1 MTFINKINSLVTYNE
16 VLSDVDMGKIYDL
29 LFDKKTEGNKVTYT
43 PRRNARERVIRN
55 LSSIT
60 FNNRMID
67 VTKMSEDKFD
77 QLMTNNN
84 RFFDSVH
91 SYIKRFETKD
101 DDEAPINSHSKTRV
115 VLLNIL
121 ARNTIIEFNK
131 QKFDLKGMNND
142 EFNNLIKNVNFLKII
157 RKHFKEKSYF
167 RNTIINSQSNDY
179 SDRKGFSSK
188 EWLKN
193 RWKIQSFFR
202 ELKKIYRI
210 KNNANRLVINL
221 NDQRI
226 DSNLSNVNTILDTK
240 RLSKILFSNGYNKIL
255 YEIGV
260 CYDNLRK
267 MYSIATAI
275 SKIIEKI
282 KDTNKEDYEF
292 LGKIDLTKIYDD
304 NYKIIFSL
312 EPRMIASQSTNVDWY
327 SCMNLAS
334 SYNQKKHVGSS
345 FRDGGNCVVYITK
358 TGDSALKRPLARLL
372 VKPFSIDGLE
382 TKRNMLHEELKKIVE
397 RKIKKRFGEN
407 IDLNDEK
414 YALLSKTMFDK
425 YRKST
430 EGTLVNYHLEK
441 LYTSINMDP
450 IYLPQDNLKE
460 GTVLNLF
467 ERKVQRI
474 VDRVNNNNIKKL
486 VILSTKN
493 NNIFPG
499 EKTIN
504 YSLSVNNYAD
514 PVSRTAVNISLQKT
528 INKIK
533 NAEEFKDEEVKVLV
547 DHLVTNAK
555 DDEFNQITTLLFQKK
570 YFDIIKKI
578 SNSKKLRAD
587 LRQIKKLS
595 DFVDILN
602 KNIPEIKKETA
613 LQKGESLLI
622 NLVDKDKKPIFKDI
636 IKPEEEK
643 YFSNDDINHF
653 RDLIKKHENRKKN
666 IEDKAQ
672 PFLSKQMSDFKI
684 QELETIEV
692 TDKQI
697 IDAASK
703 KFNLIEAK
711 EVILPFITKGNEKIT
726 IESNSVVY
734 SVSEGQNSPNN
745 LQKIDK
751 NNFKINIK
759 PDDDQKHQN
768 GFVYKFNQNK
778 DDGKFIVNDFINIIK
793 DKSEDSKDLSHMIGN
808 VKINMM
814 PIDYKKFKRKDI
826 YVNIKPLNLIKNSK
840 NKMTINFEDNFN
852 RDLIYDFE
860 HCSLDFKNLKTNES
874 FRFLLNDTV
883 EIKKF
888 PPKYFVNIDNDDDL
902 RGSIDQIPIFFGII
916 KKNIISTFTP
926 KKGKDERMDKNRNF
940 FINQYFKNEKLI
952 SLKDINTD
960 LNKGSLIK
968 ESKNNLPQEIY
979 FLFDATFLDKAIDL
993 SQLDNIETFCA
1004 DFNIKIHYLFREK
1017 NKYVKKD
1024 IKSANKDEIRLL
1036 QLRARKESSQRTAY
1050 FMDYSNPDDK
1060 KIYCHTFL
1068 DDIEFRKDDEQ
1079 KPLPLDSGDIHKYV
1093 FDSTHLP
1100 GLEINN
1106 SFKGEVDVFD
1116 LQRRDFTF
1124 DIIGY
1129 PSLDIKLLNNNVD
1142 KSPKKLKRIQ
1152 IRETLDNNKE
1162 ELSGYRKF
1170 LIQNYEIELLE
1181 NEATNVELV
1190 LDKTKIKKMASEKTE
1205 KIKNLILTNN
1215 SSIDSFDGEI
1225 NVNLLQIKNSNIFD
1239 MKKIN
1244 FSKFEIEIDNYK
1256 KVDSFDYIPWDL
1268 FFKDTNNKIIIKDVS
1283 DLSNFPIFIYQ
1294 TKKEEIKKYLKNDDN
1309 IVYLNTNN
1317 NKNFLDTKIERII
1330 FNNFINKL
1338 NLDMSDNKNHEIIK
1352 TIFSDMNAYSH
1363 NFSSYLKDFDIKI
1376 ESNKKDKIT
1385 SNDSFISYINRID
1398 SRTYFD

>member
-29 LFDKKTEGNKVTYT
+29 LFDKKIEGTKVTYI

-55 LSSIT
+55 LNSIT
-60 FNNRMID
+60 FNNRLVD
-67 VTKMSEDKFD
+67 VTKISEDKFD
-77 QLMTNNN
+77 QLMTNND
-84 RFFDSVH
+84 RFFGSVH
-91 SYIKRFETKD
+91 AYIKRFETKD
-101 DDEAPINSHSKTRV
+101 DDEAPTNSHSKTRD

-131 QKFDLKGMNND
+131 QKIDLKGMSNE

-167 RNTIINSQSNDY
+167 RNTVINSQSNDY
-179 SDRKGFSSK
+179 SDRKGFDSK
-188 EWLKN
+188 EWLRN

-202 ELKKIYRI
+202 ELKKIYRV

-221 NDQRI
+221 NDQKI
-226 DSNLSNVNTILDTK
+226 DSNLNNLNDMFDTK
-240 RLSKILFSNGYNKIL
+240 RLSRILFSNGYNRIL

-292 LGKIDLTKIYDD
+292 LSKIDLTKIYDN

-312 EPRMIASQSTNVDWY
+312 EPKMIASQSTNVDWY

-334 SYNQKKHVGSS
+334 TYNQKKHVGSS

-358 TGDSALKRPLARLL
+358 TGDSAIKRPLARLL
-372 VKPFSIDGLE
+372 VKPFSVDGLE
-382 TKRNMLHEELKKIVE
+382 TKRNMLHEEIKKIVE
-397 RKIKKRFGEN
+397 RKMKKRFGEN

-414 YALLSKTMFDK
+414 NALLAKTMFDK

-441 LYTSINMDP
+441 MYTSKNMDA
-450 IYLPQDNLKE
+450 IYVPQDDYKE

-467 ERKVQRI
+467 EKKVQRV
-474 VDRVNNNNIKKL
+474 VDKINNNNIKKL
-486 VILSTKN
+486 VVLSTKN
-493 NNIFPG
+493 NKIFPG

-514 PVSRTAVNISLQKT
+514 PVSRTSVNISLQKT
-528 INKIK
+528 INKIRNGEK
-533 NAEEFKDEEVKVLV
+533 FKDEEVNALV
-547 DHLVTNAK
+547 NHLVSNAG
-555 DDEFNQITTLLFQKK
+555 DDEFKQITTLLFQKK

-578 SNSKKLRAD
+578 SNSKKLIAD

-595 DFVDILN
+595 DFVDVLN
-602 KNIPEIKKETA
+602 KNIPEIKKETE
-613 LQKGESLLI
+613 LQKGESLL
-622 NLVDKDKKPIFKDI
+622 VDDDGNPLFKDI
-636 IKPEEEK
+636 IKPEKEK
-643 YFSNDDINHF
+643 YFSNDDIEYF
-653 RDLIKKHENRKKN
+653 RDLVKKHENRKKD

-672 PFLSKQMSDFKI
+672 PFLSKQMSSLKI
-684 QELETIEV
+684 EELETIKV

-711 EVILPFITKGNEKIT
+711 EVILPFITKGNEKIS

-778 DDGKFIVNDFINIIK
+778 DDGKFIINDFINIIK
-793 DKSEDSKDLSHMIGN
+793 DKSEDSKDLSHMIGD

-814 PIDYKKFKRKDI
+814 PIDYKNFKRKDI

-888 PPKYFVNIDNDDDL
+888 PSKYFVNIDSDDDL

-916 KKNIISTFTP
+916 KKNIINTFTP
-926 KKGKDERMDKNRNF
+926 KKGKDEKMDKNRNF

-960 LNKGSLIK
+960 LNKGSLVK
-968 ESKNNLPQEIY
+968 ESKNSLPQEIY
-979 FLFDATFLDKAIDL
+979 FLFDATFLDKPIDL

-1036 QLRARKESSQRTAY
+1036 QLRARKESSRRTAY
-1050 FMDYSNPDDK
+1050 FMDYSDPDK
-1060 KIYCHTFL
+1060 KMIYCHTFL
-1068 DDIEFRKDDEQ
+1068 DEIEFSKNDEQ
-1079 KPLPLDSGDIHKYV
+1079 KPLPLDGEDIYKYV

-1100 GLEINN
+1100 GFEINN
-1106 SFKGEVDVFD
+1106 SFKGEINIFD
-1116 LQRRDFTF
+1116 LQRGDFDF

-1129 PSLDIKLLNNNVD
+1129 PSLDIKLLNNNTD
-1142 KSPKKLKRIQ
+1142 KSPKKSKKIQ
-1152 IRETLDNNKE
+1152 IKENLDNNKE
-1162 ELSGYRKF
+1162 ESSGYRKF
-1170 LIQNYEIELLE
+1170 LIQNYEIEILE
-1181 NEATNVELV
+1181 NKATNVELT
-1190 LDKTKIKKMASEKTE
+1190 LDKTKIKKMTSGKTE
-1205 KIKNLILTNN
+1205 KIKNLILIND

-1225 NVNLLQIKNSNIFD
+1225 NVNFLQIKNSNIFD

-1244 FSKFEIEIDNYK
+1244 FSKFEIELDNYK
-1256 KVDSFDYIPWDL
+1256 KVNSFDYIPWGL

-1294 TKKEEIKKYLKNDDN
+1294 TKKEEIKKYLKNDHN
-1309 IVYLNTNN
+1309 IVYINTNN
-1317 NKNFLDTKIERII
+1317 NKNFLDSKIERII

-1338 NLDMSDNKNHEIIK
+1338 NLDMNDNKNHEIIK

-1385 SNDSFISYINRID
+1385 SNDSFVRYFNKIN
-1398 SRTYFD
+1398 SKNYFD